1 MLKRKHLFSFAIMLL
16 SLLVQLQL
24 SAQTCTTQ
32 AGTIQPGAY
41 VVCSNE
47 SITIPY
53 NNDAV
58 LEAND
63 AQIFVLHDGTASNL
77 GNIIAV
83 SPTSTFS
90 NIWVGQSLFLNYQV
104 AVIAADALFG
114 WVDFNDPCLSLSGG
128 ATITIYAAPST
139 GISLP
144 DLLDCNGNTSVQ
156 LNVNAFPLGI
166 AYQYQ
171 WSGPV
176 SDPAIEN
183 PTTSTPG
190 VYTVTVSNGQCS
202 AAVSAT
208 VYSANNPPLTIGH
221 SGFTCTPSATQ
232 VLTVNAW
239 PYQVGNYI
247 WSDGSTG
254 NSTVVTEGSGN
265 YCVSVT
271 YPQGCT
277 VSVCDTPINFVPN
290 AALILELF
298 GCTDSLNTLTVE
310 SNLLANSGVLPGFEW
325 EYNGAP
331 LSNTWWG
338 VSDPQPGSY
347 SVTITNTGG
356 CSATAS
362 YFVETSTEDCALLEG
377 FVYGDLNSSCTFDS
391 GDIPLQGIIVKITDA
406 AGNVVTYAY
415 TDEDGHWGASVEAG
429 DYTISAIPSS
439 TVWTP
444 CPISSTVTVGAGAT
458 VTQDFFMQPT
468 ELCTDLWVDISSSLL
483 RRCLSAG
490 FYVNFCNNG
499 SAEAENAYIELE
511 LDPLITIDSA
521 EIPFTPVLGTIGIY
535 RFELGN
541 VAIGACDNFWIA
553 AHVSCNAVLGQAL
566 CAEVTAYPNAPCG
579 PQAAWSGASL
589 QITGE
594 CLQDSIVFTF
604 TNVGIAPM
612 TNALEYLVIE
622 DAILMKTAPPPT
634 INLGAGEFYTLT
646 FPADGSTW
654 HVEALQEPNHPGNSM
669 PSLTIEGCTPGQV
682 FTVGYFNQ
690 FPLDDADPWL
700 DEDCSVVIGSYDPNS
715 KEGLPYGY
723 GNEHQIARSTDLE
736 YTIHFQNVGT
746 DTAFTVVIRDTIAAW
761 LDPTTIRPGASS
773 HAYKFDFYGEGSNV
787 KFTFDNINLPDSA
800 KTQAGSQGFVTYRIA
815 QKPGVPF
822 GTDIFNNAAIYFD
835 FNEPVITN
843 TTRHLVDTNYVIT
856 VSVWTPVSQQISL
869 LAAPNPATDAATLY
883 FGGIQAGTELRI
895 ELIDQ
900 LGRVCQSGST
910 SNATW
915 TVNRQAMAAGVYTIR
930 VTGDRG
936 VMGTGKLIFK

>member
-16 SLLVQLQL
+16 SLLVQMQL

-32 AGTIQPGAY
+32 AGTIQPGTY
-41 VVCSNE
+41 TVCSNE

-63 AQIFVLHDGTASNL
+63 AQIFVLHDGTPGNL
-77 GNIIAV
+77 GNIITT
-83 SPTSTFS
+83 STTSTFS
-90 NIWVGQSLFLNYQV
+90 NIWVGPSSFQTYQV
-104 AVIAADALFG
+104 AVIAGDALFG

-128 ATITIYAAPST
+128 ATLTINPAPSA

-144 DLLDCNGNTSVQ
+144 NLLDCNGSTSVV
-156 LNVNAFPLGI
+156 LNVNAFPQGI

-176 SDPAIEN
+176 SDPLIKN

-202 AAVSAT
+202 TAVSAT

-221 SGFTCTPSATQ
+221 SNFTCTPPATQ

-239 PYQVGNYI
+239 PYQVSNYL
-247 WSDGSTG
+247 WSNGSTG
-254 NSTVVTEGSGN
+254 SSVVVSGTGE
-265 YCVSVT
+265 YCATVT

-277 VSVCDTPINFVPN
+277 VSVCDTAINFEPTASIIHYN
-290 AALILELF
+290 F
-298 GCTDSLNTLTVE
+298 GCVDSLNGLFVE
-310 SNLLANSGVLPGFEW
+310 SNLTQNNPPLPTVTW
-325 EYNGAP
+325 EYNGAFFT
-331 LSNTWWG
+331 SWSF
-338 VSDPQPGSY
+338 SDPEPGNY
-347 SVTITNTGG
+347 NVTITNAGG

-362 YFVETSTEDCALLEG
+362 YFVETSSEDCALLEG
-377 FVYGDLNSSCTFDS
+377 FVYGDLNSSCTYDS
-391 GDIPLQGIIVKITDA
+391 GDVPLHGIIVKITDA
-406 AGNVVTYAY
+406 AGNVVAYAY

-444 CPISSTVTVGAGAT
+444 CPLSSTVTVGAGAT
-458 VTQDFFMQPT
+458 VTQDFFMQPV
-468 ELCTDLWVDISSSLL
+468 ESCSDLWVDIGSSLL
-483 RRCLSAG
+483 RRCLSTG
-490 FYVNFCNNG
+490 FYVNYCNNG
-499 SAEAENAYIELE
+499 TAEAENAYIELQ

-521 EIPFTPVLGTIGIY
+521 ALPYTTVPGTIGIY
-535 RFELGN
+535 RFDLGN
-541 VAIGACDNFWIA
+541 VAIGTCDQFWIT
-553 AHVSCNAVLGQAL
+553 AHVSCNAVLGEAL
-566 CAEVTAYPNAPCG
+566 CAEVTAYPHAPCG

-594 CLQDSIVFTF
+594 CQQDSVVFTF

-622 DAILMKTAPPPT
+622 DAILMKIAPPPT
-634 INLGAGEFYTLT
+634 INLGAGESYTLS

-654 HVEALQEPNHPGNSM
+654 HVEASQEPNHPGNSM

-690 FPLDDADPWL
+690 FPLDDADPWV
-700 DEDCSVVIGSYDPNS
+700 DEDCSVVVGSYDPNS

-723 GNEHQIARSTDLE
+723 SEQHQIERNTDLE

-761 LDPTTIRPGASS
+761 LNPATIRPGASS
-773 HAYKFDFYGEGSNV
+773 NPYKFDFYGEGSNI

-822 GTDIFNNAAIYFD
+822 GTNILNNAAIYFD

-843 TTRHLVDTNYVIT
+843 TTRHLVDTSFVVT

-883 FGGIQAGTELRI
+883 FGGIQAGTELHI

-915 TVNRQAMAAGVYTIR
+915 TVNRQSMAAGVYTIR